1 MCSICLRILKQLN
14 KSDYSYFVCGYFN
27 CKVRH
32 STQEL
37 INDTYRMLPW
47 EQEEADMEADAVRL
61 HEVIV
66 MRSMHQEIPIDTS
79 NYYCIFHRKQMIQYL
94 IRRSF
99 LGFNLSKTS

>member
-66 MRSMHQEIPIDTS
+66 MRSMHQ
-79 NYYCIFHRKQMIQYL
+79 
-94 IRRSF
+94 
-99 LGFNLSKTS
+99 